1 MKSVLF
7 DFFHN
12 LDSTKKSGLRLG
24 HFHLFGTVWLFNS
37 FPSFRIR
44 SPLGKRKVKRKAYI
58 TKQDG
63 HIQYGTKKNI
73 YEYPID
79 FF

>member
-12 LDSTKKSGLRLG
+12 LDSTKKIRPQARSLSPFWNGVVVQLLPQLPDPQSSRKTEG
-24 HFHLFGTVWLFNS
+24 EKKGIYYQTRWSYSVWNE
-37 FPSFRIR
+37 
-44 SPLGKRKVKRKAYI
+44 
-58 TKQDG
+58 
-63 HIQYGTKKNI
+63 KNI